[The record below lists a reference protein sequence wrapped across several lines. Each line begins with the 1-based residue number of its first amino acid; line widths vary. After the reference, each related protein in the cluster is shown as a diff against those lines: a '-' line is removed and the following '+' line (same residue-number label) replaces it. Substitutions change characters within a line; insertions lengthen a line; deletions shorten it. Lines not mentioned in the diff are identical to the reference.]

1 VVCVPRKTAVVFMTG
16 VMLSG
21 VAVARRV
28 VSCARVMMF
37 GYRGGHLVGA
47 AGRTVTG
54 SAAAIMVVVIVW
66 LTHLATFV

>member
-1 VVCVPRKTAVVFMTG
+1 
-16 VMLSG
+16 
-21 VAVARRV
+21 
-28 VSCARVMMF
+28 MMF

-66 LTHLATFV
+66 LTHLSVSV

>member
-1 VVCVPRKTAVVFMTG
+1 MTAMVFMTG
-16 VMLSG
+16 VMLPG

-28 VSCARVMMF
+28 VCRARVMMV

-47 AGRTVTG
+47 PGRTVTG

-66 LTHLATFV
+66 LTHLSVSV

>member
-1 VVCVPRKTAVVFMTG
+1 MVCVPRMTAVVFMTG

-37 GYRGGHLVGA
+37 GYRGGRLVGA